1 MGKTLHVVST
11 NGSGG
16 GKDCLFLLGRRRYL
30 RRSNASVLKKHCV
43 RESSA
48 DIDTQDGHDETFN
61 TVRELGAELSRRAR
75 MFSMPQATG
84 TRFTLQLRGPS
95 SEPVDFGRTALSHGL
110 TSVVPF
116 SVSENG
122 NQLNAVVR
130 LRGGRPRLVQMKAG
144 RPSQAAR
151 VTSPAS
157 SCRVRVAGPALSK
170 GERADVRAT
179 LRRMLAL
186 DVDLGPFYELV
197 EDDPLLSWARTG
209 AGRMV
214 RSQTVF
220 EDVVRTIC
228 TTNCTFSATRRMITA
243 LVERLGDTAD
253 GSETLATAS
262 DSSAEDRSFP
272 TPSALATAGASGL
285 RELAGLGYRADYVAA
300 IACNV
305 ASGKLDLELLRPAA
319 ASSLDDDSTR
329 TELLALPGIGPYG
342 AAHAMMLM
350 GRNSSLIL
358 DSWSRPAYAR
368 VVGSTLD
375 DRAIVSRFARYGPYA
390 GLAFWLVVTHSWSSP
405 PGSTASTA
413 VYPV

>member
-1 MGKTLHVVST
+1 
-11 NGSGG
+11 
-16 GKDCLFLLGRRRYL
+16 
-30 RRSNASVLKKHCV
+30 
-43 RESSA
+43 
-48 DIDTQDGHDETFN
+48 
-61 TVRELGAELSRRAR
+61 
-75 MFSMPQATG
+75 MPQAAG

-95 SEPVDFGRTALSHGL
+95 GEPVDFARTALSHGL
-110 TSVVPF
+110 TSVAPF

-122 NQLNAVVR
+122 NQLNAV
-130 LRGGRPRLVQMKAG
+130 LRVAGGRPRLVQLETG
-144 RPSQAAR
+144 RPSHAEAD
-151 VTSPAS
+151 TSKAS
-157 SCRVRVAGPALSK
+157 SCRVRVAGRALSK
-170 GERADVRAT
+170 VERADVRTT

-197 EDDPLLSWARTG
+197 EDDPLLSWARAG

-228 TTNCTFSATRRMITA
+228 TTNCAFSATRRMITA
-243 LVERLGDTAD
+243 LVERFGDAAD
-253 GSETLATAS
+253 GSQTLMAAS
-262 DSSAEDRSFP
+262 DSSAEGRSFP
-272 TPSALATAGASGL
+272 TPSAWARAGASGL

-305 ASGKLDLELLRPAA
+305 ASGELDLELLRPAES
-319 ASSLDDDSTR
+319 SSLDDDSAR
-329 TELLALPGIGPYG
+329 TELLTLPGIGPSG

-368 VVGSTLD
+368 VSGATLD

-405 PGSTASTA
+405 QASTASTA